1 MKGANKMSKMNELSQ
16 TVDELKTAA
25 NLLLSAA
32 DSLLDLFAGTGDTSS
47 EAKAPKKPATEKEEK
62 LTLELVRV
70 VLAEKSRSGYTDEIR
85 ALLEKHGANKL
96 SEIDPK
102 KYEALLEEV
111 KVLGNG

>member
-1 MKGANKMSKMNELSQ
+1 MSKMKELSQ

-25 NLLLSAA
+25 NLLLSVA
-32 DSLLDLFAGTGDTSS
+32 DSLLDLFSGTGETST
-47 EAKAPKKPATEKEEK
+47 EVKETKNQAPVKEEK
-62 LTLELVRV
+62 LTLESVRA

-102 KYEALLEEV
+102 KYKTLVEEV

>member
-1 MKGANKMSKMNELSQ
+1 MNELSQ

-32 DSLLDLFAGTGDTSS
+32 DSLLDLFSGTSS
-47 EAKAPKKPATEKEEK
+47 TSKEDKDDTKQEPVKEEK
-62 LTLELVRV
+62 LTLESVRAI
-70 VLAEKSRSGYTDEIR
+70 LAEKSRSGYTDEIR

-102 KYEALLEEV
+102 KYKTLVEEV

>member
-1 MKGANKMSKMNELSQ
+1 MSKMNELSQ

-25 NLLLSAA
+25 NLLLSVA
-32 DSLLDLFAGTGDTSS
+32 DSLLDLFSGSGDTPN
-47 EAKAPKKPATEKEEK
+47 EVKETKKPAPVKEE
-62 LTLELVRV
+62 LTLESVRA
-70 VLAEKSRSGYTDEIR
+70 VLAEKSRSGFTDEIR

-102 KYEALLEEV
+102 KYKALLEEV

>member
-1 MKGANKMSKMNELSQ
+1 MSKMNELSQ

-32 DSLLDLFAGTGDTSS
+32 DSLLDLFSETGDI
-47 EAKAPKKPATEKEEK
+47 PKETKEDKKSGPIKEEK
-62 LTLELVRV
+62 LTLESVRAI
-70 VLAEKSRSGYTDEIR
+70 LAEKSRSGYTDEIR

-102 KYEALLEEV
+102 KYKTLVEEV

>member
-1 MKGANKMSKMNELSQ
+1 MNELSQ

-25 NLLLSAA
+25 NLLLSVAN
-32 DSLLDLFAGTGDTSS
+32 SLLDIFSGAGELSDEVKESN
-47 EAKAPKKPATEKEEK
+47 KQPAATKEK
-62 LTLELVRV
+62 LTLESVRA
-70 VLAEKSRSGYTDEIR
+70 VLAEKSRSGYTDEIK

-102 KYEALLEEV
+102 KYKKLLEEV

>member
-1 MKGANKMSKMNELSQ
+1 MSKMNELSQ

-25 NLLLSAA
+25 NLLLSVA

-47 EAKAPKKPATEKEEK
+47 EAKVSEKPATEKEEK
-62 LTLELVRV
+62 LTLESVRA

-102 KYEALLEEV
+102 YYKALLEEV

>member
-1 MKGANKMSKMNELSQ
+1 MSKMNELSQ

-25 NLLLSAA
+25 NLLLSVA
-32 DSLLDLFAGTGDTSS
+32 DSLLDLFSGTVGISA
-47 EAKAPKKPATEKEEK
+47 EVKEVKKPAPVKEGK
-62 LTLELVRV
+62 LTLESVRA
-70 VLAEKSRSGYTDEIR
+70 VLAQKSRDGYTDEIR

-102 KYEALLEEV
+102 KYKKLLEEV

>member
-1 MKGANKMSKMNELSQ
+1 MSKMNELSQ

-25 NLLLSAA
+25 NLLLSVA
-32 DSLLDLFAGTGDTSS
+32 DSLLDLFSGSGDTSN
-47 EAKAPKKPATEKEEK
+47 EVQETKKPAPVKEEK
-62 LTLELVRV
+62 LTLESVSA
-70 VLAEKSRSGYTDEIR
+70 VLAEKSRSGFTDEIR

-102 KYEALLEEV
+102 KYKKLLEEV